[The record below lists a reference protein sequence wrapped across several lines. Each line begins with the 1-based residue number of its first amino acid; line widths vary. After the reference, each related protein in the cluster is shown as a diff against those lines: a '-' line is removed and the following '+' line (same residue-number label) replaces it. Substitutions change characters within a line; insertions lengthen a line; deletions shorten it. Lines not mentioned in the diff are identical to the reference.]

1 MPEAPSPIRPPVPV
15 GHRFSREH
23 RFTPEQVMAFST
35 AAGDTNPIHHD
46 AALAA
51 GTRFGGLIA
60 SGTHSAALLLGLTA
74 SHFSEGTTV
83 VGLGFTVSFLR
94 GVPADATVVS
104 EWTVTA
110 ARPHKGGPAQMVELT
125 GEMRDAGPAATV
137 YVTATGQLLV
147 GAPL

>member
-1 MPEAPSPIRPPVPV
+1 MSDAALPPSPPVAV

-23 RFTPEQVMAFST
+23 QFTPEQVRAFSS

-74 SHFSEGTTV
+74 SHFSEGNTV
-83 VGLGFTVSFLR
+83 VGLGFTVSFLQ

-110 ARPHKGGPAQMVELT
+110 VRPHKGGPAQVVEMT
-125 GEMRDAGPAATV
+125 GEMRDTRAGATV
-137 YVTATGQLLV
+137 YVRATGQVLV
-147 GAPL
+147 GVRL